1 MAYIYKIENK
11 HNGKLYIGKTE
22 HDDPFVRW
30 NEHIREARKE
40 RSKNRALYRA
50 INKYGFNSFKFEV
63 IEKTSNPEERE
74 IFYINQFDTYKNG
87 YNETL
92 GGDGTAYLNL
102 PEKEICKKYSMYK
115 SISQLASEY
124 NCDHTSIRKI
134 LLNNNIKLHP
144 LGSHLLKKV
153 AQIDKDTGEVI
164 HIYNSIKEAE
174 QTIGNSKHISDVC
187 KGKRKTAKGFI
198 WRYIEE

>member
-1 MAYIYKIENK
+1 MK
-11 HNGKLYIGKTE
+11 KTE

-30 NEHIREARKE
+30 NEHIREAQKE

-63 IEKTSNPEERE
+63 IEKTSNPEECE

-115 SISQLASEY
+115 SISQLACEY

-144 LGSHLLKKV
+144 LGSHLLKKLHKLIKTPEKLYIFTI
-153 AQIDKDTGEVI
+153 QSKKLNKQWVI
-164 HIYNSIKEAE
+164 ANTSLMF
-174 QTIGNSKHISDVC
+174 VRV
-187 KGKRKTAKGFI
+187 KGKLQKDLYGDILKNS
-198 WRYIEE
+198 